1 MANYPVVSQPENFER
16 VLFDHQKTSIYEME
30 LLEKDKTRNFETSRG
45 NYIIS
50 TRIGIQSDPTGFGK
64 TSSMVGLVV
73 RNKMPWNCDE
83 PWQNQET
90 YISNSALTV
99 NRISSHEKIDTT
111 LVLASQ
117 SLVSQW
123 RDEFAL
129 TSLNTDVVRTRKKA
143 NNIIVS
149 DFDVIICTP
158 TMYNLLIKRFP
169 YKVWK
174 RLIYDEP
181 GTTIIPSMTP
191 ILTGFTWF
199 VTATPEVLRWRYNTR
214 RMHYISRMGLQY
226 VENTF
231 YKAIQIRNPIEYV
244 RSSYE
249 MPPVINKFYDCFQ
262 PLSGAIRGFVSDRI
276 QTMIDAG
283 NVRGAIQQLG
293 GCESNDLLQT
303 VRKRYEEDLERAN
316 DSIILHTR
324 RNNTDLI
331 ATWTQK
337 KEAIQKQLQEMDLRF
352 NASSLKAMCNICF
365 NTLNKPALVDCTGK
379 HIFCGKCIVTWLKN
393 NNSCPLCRCTVSV
406 KDLTYLTTS
415 KDKKG
420 KKEKKIT
427 KTQQII
433 KIIKEKKNG
442 RFIIFSEEDA
452 TYSLINRELP
462 KADISCKEI
471 KGRSETREKIIKS
484 FKEGRVKVIFLNS
497 RNNGAGINL
506 QECTDIILFH
516 TMNHSIETQILG
528 RANRIGR
535 KSALYVHR
543 LRPMT

>member
-30 LLEKDKTRNFETSRG
+30 LLEKEKSRTFETSRG

-50 TRIGIQSDPTGFGK
+50 TKVGIQSDPTGFGK

-73 RNKMPWNCDE
+73 RNKMKWNCDE
-83 PWQNQET
+83 YWKNEET

-99 NRISSHEKIDTT
+99 NRISSHAKINTT
-111 LVLASQ
+111 LVVASQ

-129 TSLNTDVVRTRKKA
+129 TDLTAGIVRTRKKA
-143 NNIIVS
+143 NNIIAEN
-149 DFDVIICTP
+149 FDVIICTP
-158 TMYNLLIKRFP
+158 TMYNILVKRFP
-169 YKVWK
+169 CKVWK

-181 GTTIIPSMTP
+181 GTTIIPRMTP

-231 YKAIQIRNPIEYV
+231 YQAIQIKNPIDYV
-244 RSSYE
+244 KSSYE
-249 MPPVINKFYDCFQ
+249 MPPVINRFYDCFQ

-293 GCESNDLLQT
+293 GCESNNLLQT

-324 RNNTDLI
+324 RNNEQLVT
-331 ATWTQK
+331 TWTQK
-337 KEAIQKQLQEMDLRF
+337 KEAIQKQLEEMDMRF
-352 NASSLKAMCNICF
+352 NDSSLQAMCNICF
-365 NTLNKPALVDCTGK
+365 NTLNKPALIDCTGK
-379 HIFCGKCIVTWLKN
+379 HIFCGKCIVTWLRHH
-393 NNSCPLCRCTVSV
+393 NSCPLCRCTVSV

-415 KDKKG
+415 NEKSNKTN
-420 KKEKKIT
+420 KKIT

-433 KIIKEKKNG
+433 KIINEKKDG
-442 RFIIFSEEDA
+442 RIIIFSEEDA
-452 TYSLINRELP
+452 TYSLINKELT
-462 KADISCKEI
+462 KAGISCKEI
-471 KGRSETREKIIKS
+471 KGRSETREKIIKR
-484 FKEGRVKVIFLNS
+484 FKEGDIKVIFLNS

-516 TMNHSIETQILG
+516 AMNHSIETQILG

-535 KSALYVHR
+535 KSELYVHR